1 MKLFL
6 PFLIKCCLLITTLY
20 FVLDLFFSQTTV
32 LIIINLVTISFLFI
46 NYYQAIH
53 FNNWLDKSKI
63 NELPNGLGI
72 WEMIFSKIYKQNQ
85 VQTKIQNDLNLTLE
99 QFTSAAEA
107 MLDGVIAVNKNDEVI
122 WCNRQAE
129 AMLKINLKKSYK
141 RPIGYTFRNTEF
153 NDYLLKGDYS
163 ETLKVY
169 DFSNKKNLEFKISP
183 FRSNMKLIICK
194 DITQIITNEN
204 LRKEFVSNF
213 SHELK
218 TPLTV
223 IIGFLETL
231 DTTKNNLD
239 EGTKKIFELM
249 NDQAIRMRKLIDDL
263 LLLSN
268 VESNPMEDRSLKIS
282 SNKFFNKLQKEA
294 KLINNKNHKINFD
307 IDQNIIFIG
316 SEKELESA
324 FINLISNAIRYTKE
338 RGQINIKWSLV
349 LGRPTFEINDNGIGI
364 PKNHI
369 KRITERFFRVD
380 AARSRDTGGT
390 GLGLSIVKNI
400 IEQHDGLLKI
410 SSEIGKGSKFI
421 ITFPKERLV

>member
-1 MKLFL
+1 MKLFI

-32 LIIINLVTISFLFI
+32 LIIINLLTISFLFI

-122 WCNRQAE
+122 WCNGQAE

-153 NDYLLKGDYS
+153 NDYLLRGDYS

-194 DITQIITNEN
+194 DITKIITNEN

-231 DTTKNNLD
+231 DTTKNDLD

-294 KLINNKNHKINFD
+294 KLINNKKHKINFD
-307 IDQNIIFIG
+307 IDQDIIFIG

-338 RGQINIKWSLV
+338 KGQINIKWSLV

-421 ITFPKERLV
+421 ITLPKERLV

>member
-1 MKLFL
+1 MKLFI
-6 PFLIKCCLLITTLY
+6 PFLIKCCLLITALY
-20 FVLDLFFSQTTV
+20 FVLELFFSQKTV
-32 LIIINLVTISFLFI
+32 LIIINLITISFLLI
-46 NYYQAIH
+46 HYYQAIH

-85 VQTKIQNDLNLTLE
+85 IQTKIQNDLNLTLE

-122 WCNRQAE
+122 WFNQQAE
-129 AMLKINLKKSYK
+129 VMLKINLKKSYK

-153 NDYLLKGDYS
+153 NNYLLKGDYS
-163 ETLKVY
+163 QTLKVY

-194 DITQIITNEN
+194 DITQIIVNEN

-231 DTTKNNLD
+231 DSTKNNLD
-239 EGTKKIFELM
+239 EDTKKIFELM

-268 VESNPMEDRSLKIS
+268 VESNPMEDRSLEIS

-294 KLINNKNHKINFD
+294 KLINNKKHKMNFD
-307 IDQNIIFIG
+307 IDQDIIFIG

-338 RGQINIKWSLV
+338 KGQINIKWSLV
-349 LGRPTFEINDNGIGI
+349 FGRPTFEVNDNGIGI

-421 ITFPKERLV
+421 ITLPKERLM

>member
-1 MKLFL
+1 MKLFI
-6 PFLIKCCLLITTLY
+6 PFLIKCCLLITALY
-20 FVLDLFFSQTTV
+20 FVLELFFSQKTV
-32 LIIINLVTISFLFI
+32 LIIINLITISFLLI
-46 NYYQAIH
+46 HYYQAIH

-85 VQTKIQNDLNLTLE
+85 IQTKIQNDLNLTLE

-122 WCNRQAE
+122 WFNQQAE
-129 AMLKINLKKSYK
+129 VMLKINLKKSYK

-153 NDYLLKGDYS
+153 NNYLLKGDYS
-163 ETLKVY
+163 QTLKVY

-194 DITQIITNEN
+194 DITQIIVNEN

-231 DTTKNNLD
+231 DSTKNNLD
-239 EGTKKIFELM
+239 EDTKKIFELM

-268 VESNPMEDRSLKIS
+268 VESNPMEDRSLEIS

-294 KLINNKNHKINFD
+294 KLINNKKHKMNFD
-307 IDQNIIFIG
+307 IDQDIIFIG

-338 RGQINIKWSLV
+338 KGQINIKWSLV
-349 LGRPTFEINDNGIGI
+349 FGRPTFEVNDNGIGI

-421 ITFPKERLV
+421 ITLPKERLV

>member
-1 MKLFL
+1 MKILA
-6 PFLIKCCLLITTLY
+6 PFLLKYSIFLVVTY
-20 FVLDLFFSQTTV
+20 FFLNLFFSNTTTL
-32 LIIINLVTISFLFI
+32 LILNLLTLFFLFI
-46 NYYQAIH
+46 NFYQTIL
-53 FNNWLDKSKI
+53 FNIWLDKPNL
-63 NELPNGLGI
+63 NELPNGHGI
-72 WEMIFSKIYKQNQ
+72 WEKILTKFYKYRQHELN
-85 VQTKIQNDLNLTLE
+85 KKNELNLTLD

-107 MLDGVIAVNKNDEVI
+107 MLDGVIAIDDEHQLF
-122 WCNRQAE
+122 WCNHQAE
-129 AMLKINLKKSYK
+129 QLLQINLKKNYKKPLSY
-141 RPIGYTFRNTEF
+141 IFRNTEF
-153 NDYLLKGDYS
+153 NNYLNKGNFTD
-163 ETLKVY
+163 TLKIY
-169 DFSNKKNLEFKISP
+169 DFNSKKNLEFKISL

-194 DITQIITNEN
+194 DITQIISNEN
-204 LRKEFVSNF
+204 IRKEFVSNF

-231 DTTKNNLD
+231 DSTKNNLD
-239 EGTKKIFELM
+239 ENTKKIFALM

-282 SNKFFNKLQKEA
+282 SNKFFDKLQKEA

-307 IDQNIIFIG
+307 IDQDIIFIG

-338 RGQINIKWSLV
+338 KGQINIKWSLV